1 MTMRDVDDGMI
12 KGVIQEHRRRCD
24 NCGVATTVIFVT
36 DLRLRGLKPC
46 DNMIVMKRDKTWQP
60 ETEALFRSITLLG
73 IGCGCYG
80 KANRQ
85 LAYMKA
91 QYQADRFV
99 KD

>member
-24 NCGVATTVIFVT
+24 HCGTSTTAMVIT
-36 DLRLRGLKPC
+36 GLDLRGLEPSE
-46 DNMIVMKRDKTWQP
+46 NMIVMRQVAPHIRNLLKSD
-60 ETEALFRSITLLG
+60 SILRPTIILG

-85 LAYMKA
+85 LAYMKT
-91 QYQADRFV
+91 QYADTH
-99 KD
+99 